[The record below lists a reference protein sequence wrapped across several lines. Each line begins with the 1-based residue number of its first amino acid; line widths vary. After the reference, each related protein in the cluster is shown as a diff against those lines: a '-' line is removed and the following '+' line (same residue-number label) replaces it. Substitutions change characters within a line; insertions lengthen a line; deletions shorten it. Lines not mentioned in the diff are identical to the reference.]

1 MPASQPASQPAMA
14 TAGADDRVARRL
26 ASPVRKWRHPRVSVT
41 FDWNAENMRGRY
53 EGRVQEAGGRRNGAR
68 LLAAGAGAPDPVL
81 QFQSRRLSISLSEA
95 QQIAQG
101 AEGSSRST
109 HTAHGQTTDDRRP
122 RTEDRLY
129 VCIGVSRFCIA
140 RYTATSYRLRL
151 HDGGG
156 YAGRHCS
163 TTHK

>member
-1 MPASQPASQPAMA
+1 MA

-68 LLAAGAGAPDPVL
+68 LLAL
-81 QFQSRRLSISLSEA
+81 QVQVHPIRSSSSSPEGSEVSLSEA

-109 HTAHGQTTDDRRP
+109 HTTDDRARKIGCMYVSGF
-122 RTEDRLY
+122 RDFVLHVIRLLP
-129 VCIGVSRFCIA
+129 IGYD
-140 RYTATSYRLRL
+140 YTMVG
-151 HDGGG
+151 DMQGGTVV
-156 YAGRHCS
+156 RH
-163 TTHK
+163 TNNK

>member
-1 MPASQPASQPAMA
+1 MA

-53 EGRVQEAGGRRNGAR
+53 EGRVPEAGGRRNGAR

-109 HTAHGQTTDDRRP
+109 HTTDDRARKIGCMYVSGF
-122 RTEDRLY
+122 RDFVLHVIRLLP
-129 VCIGVSRFCIA
+129 IGYD
-140 RYTATSYRLRL
+140 YTMVG
-151 HDGGG
+151 DMQGGTVV
-156 YAGRHCS
+156 RH
-163 TTHK
+163 TNNK